1 MTFEFYQENNSLLV
15 TDSIDKSNNLD
26 NEDKD
31 RLKEIGTELYKRMIE
46 FFESLSDD
54 KKEKFE
60 HRVIPY
66 PSSEMSLSTWNKIFL
81 ENVGLKSKGYKLKSP
96 KKRNDVYYWSKVY

>member
-1 MTFEFYQENNSLLV
+1 
-15 TDSIDKSNNLD
+15 
-26 NEDKD
+26 
-31 RLKEIGTELYKRMIE
+31 MIE